1 MYGHKM
7 APVSSTAVNSAVPS
21 YATYGSRQG
30 ENIFDSIHNT
40 AKQSSHNF
48 NMQMS
53 DIFGSNQNSSL
64 KQSSGYDLLNYSST
78 NPFLQNYTTD
88 TIEEENIVNGEGA
101 FSSNL
106 FGSSASGGGDL
117 LGPGPGGSRRGE
129 ELTPTSSAGTEDSR
143 PRDALDRD
151 IDGDGEQSD

>member
-1 MYGHKM
+1 
-7 APVSSTAVNSAVPS
+7 
-21 YATYGSRQG
+21 
-30 ENIFDSIHNT
+30 
-40 AKQSSHNF
+40 
-48 NMQMS
+48 MQMS
-53 DIFGSNQNSSL
+53 DIFGSNQNNSL

-117 LGPGPGGSRRGE
+117 LGPGAGRRGE

-143 PRDALDRD
+143 PRDAHDRD